1 MTRAADRLGGGSSFG
16 AVARPRSER
25 GRAKAVAE
33 GSIPDYE
40 LQRLELAEVRPSLVN
55 PRRHF
60 GTEEEQEALG
70 QSLAR
75 KQTTACVAV
84 TREAYLALWPDHGSG
99 IGDAGWVLLNG
110 ERRYRS
116 ALRVGLEQ
124 LDFVVRDDLA
134 TSRADFIDYLM
145 LENDERQDFNVIERA
160 HGLNDLLRACD
171 GNAAEVARRRGRD
184 RSWVGNQIALL
195 TLPAEI
201 QEQLVAGA
209 LAERYARRLA
219 RALKEDPSLGAPQL
233 LVLAEQLK
241 AEERDRRQQTKDV
254 LEAARG
260 QVLSADNIRSAPPVL
275 SADNTGTGRRASGPA
290 VGAGGRSAGEG
301 GMLSADNIP
310 EQRMTG
316 GADGGAEAG
325 AVLSADNTGGA
336 GRMLS
341 ADNIAEESA
350 GVVPG
355 GAGAGSVLSADN
367 TGGGSGAVVVAA
379 ELVRALGAT
388 PAEQAATLRAGL
400 DDEGFTALLE
410 VLYAEV

>member
-40 LQRLELAEVRPSLVN
+40 LQRLELVKVRPSLVN

-219 RALKEDPSLGAPQL
+219 RALKEDASLGAPQL

-241 AEERDRRQQTKDV
+241 AEEKDRRQQTKDV

-260 QVLSADNIRSAPPVL
+260 QVLSADNIRSAPPGL
-275 SADNTGTGRRASGPA
+275 SADNIGTGRQASGQA

-301 GMLSADNIP
+301 GM
-310 EQRMTG
+310 
-316 GADGGAEAG
+316 
-325 AVLSADNTGGA
+325 
-336 GRMLS
+336 
-341 ADNIAEESA
+341 
-350 GVVPG
+350 
-355 GAGAGSVLSADN
+355 
-367 TGGGSGAVVVAA
+367 
-379 ELVRALGAT
+379 
-388 PAEQAATLRAGL
+388 
-400 DDEGFTALLE
+400 
-410 VLYAEV
+410 

>member
-40 LQRLELAEVRPSLVN
+40 LQRLELAKVRPSLVN

-60 GTEEEQEALG
+60 GTGEEQEALG

-84 TREAYLALWPDHGSG
+84 TREAYLALWPEHGG
-99 IGDAGWVLLNG
+99 EIGDAGWVLLNG

-160 HGLNDLLRACD
+160 HGLDDLLRACD

-195 TLPAEI
+195 TLPAEL
-201 QEQLVAGA
+201 QEQLVAGV

-219 RALKEDPSLGAPQL
+219 RALKEDPSLGAAQL
-233 LVLAEQLK
+233 LALAEQLK

-260 QVLSADNIRSAPPVL
+260 QVLSADNTRSAPSVL
-275 SADNTGTGRRASGPA
+275 SADNIGAGRRPSG
-290 VGAGGRSAGEG
+290 GADERSAGKEHEAAGEG

-316 GADGGAEAG
+316 GAEGGAGVG
-325 AVLSADNTGGA
+325 AVLSADNTGGV

-350 GVVPG
+350 G
-355 GAGAGSVLSADN
+355 AVLSADN
-367 TGGGSGAVVVAA
+367 TGGGSGAA